1 MNLLKVLRLGGV
13 NPTTSRF
20 LDLLAFP
27 EIERID
33 CVLNESEKHYFKE
46 LMDVANFFGVEDLL
60 RKVSVSTLCMGP
72 FRKLIRK
79 GNRVV
84 NSSRLNKL
92 IYSSLREFN
101 QNDYD
106 FIWVGDNDFDG
117 SNYLFA
123 AARDYFGDS
132 VMVRSY
138 KETRFSKK
146 WEELYTLTNA
156 DRLIFPSREYQRFF
170 EDLYGIKVTGFDV
183 ADLDW
188 RYSRTA
194 QWVRNQRVEKLSSK
208 DAVPHVCILTGRALC
223 DPSEQRSGFRYYF
236 VPIIEELVKRGIH
249 VHLHAMRIV
258 ESVSEV
264 RNPYKEISERTGL
277 LSIEGPLRLSGGS
290 QDYEILKRYDAGILH
305 PPVPDEK
312 DELKRFQEI
321 NVPNRIFEYQ
331 MADVLPISEKN
342 STPAVEKIIS
352 ETGFGIVFE
361 SYDELSG
368 ILHEFASSKMTNE
381 FDVTKQKTFRD
392 FSEVLISSVS

>member
-20 LDLLAFP
+20 LDLLDFP

-33 CVLNESEKHYFKE
+33 YVLNESEEHYFKE
-46 LMDVANFFGVEDLL
+46 LTEVANFFGVEDLL
-60 RKVSVSTLCMGP
+60 KKVSVSTLGMGP

-84 NSSRLNKL
+84 NSSLLNKL
-92 IYSSLREFN
+92 IYSKLREFN
-101 QNDYD
+101 HNNYD

-123 AARDYFGDS
+123 AARNYFRDS

-146 WEELYTLTNA
+146 WEEVYTLKNA
-156 DRLIFPSREYQRFF
+156 DRLIFPNREYQRFF

-194 QWVRNQRVEKLSSK
+194 QWVRSLQVEKLSK
-208 DAVPHVCILTGRALC
+208 QDAVPHVCILTGRALC

-249 VHLHAMRIV
+249 VHLHALKIV
-258 ESVSEV
+258 ESDSEV
-264 RNPYKEISERTGL
+264 RNAYEEISERTGL
-277 LSIEGPLRLSGGS
+277 LSIEGPLRLAGGS
-290 QDYEILKRYDAGILH
+290 PDYEILKRYDAGILH

-312 DELKRFQEI
+312 EELKRFQEI

-331 MADVLPISEKN
+331 MADVLPLSEKN
-342 STPAVEKIIS
+342 STPAVENIIS
-352 ETGFGIVFE
+352 ETRFGIVFE

-368 ILHEFASSKMTNE
+368 ILHEFASSKLTNE